1 VSANAADN
9 VAVDHV
15 DFYDGSTLIGSDSTA
30 PYSVPWA
37 TSGDGPHTLTAT
49 AYDTSGNNATD
60 TRIVS
65 VDNTPPTAT
74 VTGPLGGTVSGTVT
88 VTADSTDPSPG
99 SGVTS
104 VQFLVDGNAVATDTT
119 SPYSAGW
126 NTATTTNGSHTIAVR
141 ATDGA
146 GNVTTS
152 PGVQVTVSNVTP
164 AVVVH
169 ITSLNGHGQVGFF
182 NWSSWVDVTVADQ
195 NGQPVSGATVTFAV
209 SGGTTTT
216 RSCTTGSTGTCSTQ
230 NSKVSLSTSK
240 TSVTYI
246 TSNVTKTGT
255 TWDGVRWG
263 VTLQLH

>member
-1 VSANAADN
+1 VSANAGDN

-15 DFYDGSTLIGSDSTA
+15 DFSDGSTLIGTDTGA
-30 PYSVPWA
+30 PYSVSWT
-37 TSGDGPHTLTAT
+37 TSVDGPHNLTAT
-49 AYDTSGNNATD
+49 AYDTSGNSASD
-60 TRIVS
+60 TRAVS

-74 VTGPLGGTVSGTVT
+74 VTSPLGGTVSGTVT
-88 VTADSTDPSPG
+88 ATADSTDPSPG
-99 SGVTS
+99 SGVAS
-104 VQFLVDGNAVATDTT
+104 VQFLVDGNVVSTDATA
-119 SPYSAGW
+119 PYSASW
-126 NTATTTNGSHTIAVR
+126 NTATTPNGSHTVAVR

-152 PGVQVTVSNVTP
+152 PAVQVTVNNATP

-209 SGGTTTT
+209 SGGTSTT
-216 RSCTTGSTGTCSTQ
+216 RSCTTGPNGNCSTQ
-230 NSKVSLSTSK
+230 NSKVNLPTNK

-246 TSNVTKTGT
+246 TTNVAKTGT